1 MLFWVLKFHNIGL
14 NVTVL
19 KKYVFKICLESNIE
33 PGEYFGK
40 EANKVIRNMQQ
51 KLIEHF
57 ESRIK
62 QFNRID
68 IHKKLTEIC
77 ANTYNSI
84 NVHKKRFNSFNNI
97 DETVLNEVQLK
108 TIKDREQEKHN
119 LRVILYFI
127 ESNLFLERESKREI
141 TQEELNELLAFSN
154 WLVVLIGQILG
165 SQFTLCF
172 YQTFYQRTKYFKA

>member
-1 MLFWVLKFHNIGL
+1 
-14 NVTVL
+14 
-19 KKYVFKICLESNIE
+19 
-33 PGEYFGK
+33 
-40 EANKVIRNMQQ
+40 MQQ

-154 WLVVLIGQILG
+154 WLVVLSDNADICY
-165 SQFTLCF
+165 FTDLSLIHI
-172 YQTFYQRTKYFKA
+172 